1 MMRSLFPSAG
11 KAKQT
16 NFGPLNVPV
25 VGAILCQGGFVV
37 SEYPARGQEPVGH
50 AQICCDDRQ
59 LETPGIGSIRS
70 ASKRLAHAALLGRYL
85 LRCPLV
91 AAQKRG

>member
-1 MMRSLFPSAG
+1 MRSLFPSAG

-50 AQICCDDRQ
+50 TQICCDDRQ

-85 LRCPLV
+85 RRCPLV